1 MKYMLLI
8 YMKEDQMTP
17 AEREACYKESTQV
30 ANDLAAAGQF
40 ITASPLQSITT
51 ATSVRIRENR
61 RMVTDGPFAETREAL
76 GGFYMIDVPDLD
88 AAIAVASRLPPAKK
102 GTVEIRPIVELPTL
116 PGANSAELAGAQR

>member
-17 AEREACYKESTQV
+17 AEREACYKESMQV

>member
-1 MKYMLLI
+1 MKYILLI
-8 YMKEDQMTP
+8 YMQENAITQ
-17 AEREACYKESTQV
+17 AEREECYKESTQV
-30 ANDLAAAGQF
+30 AQDLAAAGQF

-102 GTVEIRPIVELPTL
+102 GTVEIRPIVELPNL
-116 PGANSAELAGAQR
+116 PTAESALAGAQR

>member
-102 GTVEIRPIVELPTL
+102 GTVEIRPIVELPNL
-116 PGANSAELAGAQR
+116 PTAEGALAGAQR

>member
-8 YMKEDQMTP
+8 YMKEDQMPP
-17 AEREACYKESTQV
+17 AEREPCYKESTQV

-102 GTVEIRPIVELPTL
+102 GTVEIRPIVELPNL